1 MIIFLYGQDSY
12 RSKQKLDEIILHY
25 KDSGKSGLNLISLDV
40 KDITFSDFYDN
51 FKISSMFAEKKLI
64 ILKNVFANKNFQE
77 DFMKEIKS
85 IENLKDVVLI
95 HESEAP
101 DQRLKLFKVLL
112 KECKCQEFSFLAGL
126 NLRTWAQEEFAK
138 SGQKINLD
146 ALDLLLNYAGN
157 DLWRLS
163 NEINKLSNFKKD
175 STIKKDDVELF
186 VRPRIELDIFKTIDA
201 LAAKNKK
208 QALTLLHKH
217 LDEGEAPLYLLSMI
231 AYQFKNLLVVKELAQ
246 KGLMYASIVKKSGL
260 HPFVV
265 KKTYFA
271 CNQFSFEELKK
282 IYQNIFQVD
291 LDIKTGKIEAETAL
305 DMLVAG
311 ICPHDMM

>member
-1 MIIFLYGQDSY
+1 MIIFLYGQDSF
-12 RSKQKLDEIILHY
+12 RSRQKLEEIVAHY
-25 KDSGKSGLNLISLDV
+25 KESGKSGLNLISLDA
-40 KDITFSDFYDN
+40 KDINFSDFYDN

-77 DFMKEIKS
+77 DFIKEVKS
-85 IENLKDVVLI
+85 IEELKDVVLVY
-95 HESEAP
+95 ESEEP
-101 DQRLKLFKVLL
+101 DQRLKLFKALL

-126 NLRTWAQEEFAK
+126 NLRKWAHEEFQK
-138 SGQKINLD
+138 SGQKVNMD
-146 ALDLLLNYAGN
+146 ALDLLLNYVGN

-163 NEINKLSNFKKD
+163 GEISKLSSFKKD
-175 STIKKDDVELF
+175 GTVKKDDIELF
-186 VRPRIELDIFKTIDA
+186 VKPRIELDIFKTIDA

-208 QALTLLHKH
+208 QALALLHKH
-217 LDEGEAPLYLLSMI
+217 LDGGEVPLYLLSMI

-265 KKTYFA
+265 KKTYYA

-282 IYQNIFQVD
+282 IYQRIFQVD
-291 LDIKTGKIEAETAL
+291 LDIKTGKVEAETAL
-305 DMLVAG
+305 DLLVSS
-311 ICPHDMM
+311 I